1 MQVCAALHVLKRAC
15 PLSIGLP
22 SFPFDFGDAIF
33 VPMYV
38 DMWKVHG
45 GEEAQCEANV
55 GEAGEAGEA
64 GKLSKVRV

>member
-1 MQVCAALHVLKRAC
+1 
-15 PLSIGLP
+15 
-22 SFPFDFGDAIF
+22 
-33 VPMYV
+33 MYV
-38 DMWKVHG
+38 DMWKVRG